1 MVSAVETDSCVGFI
15 SCVLFPI
22 DGFVVLL
29 FLPMSSAG
37 VSGAMV
43 SGVLRMHLVPRPGDS
58 GRVAGVDGRFR
69 GAWGSHGA
77 MIGVMIAI
85 PPRIAALGGV
95 RAGTSGGGARSG
107 GLRG

>member
-1 MVSAVETDSCVGFI
+1 MLG
-15 SCVLFPI
+15 LFPAFFFPLM
-22 DGFVVLL
+22 GSLVLL

-43 SGVLRMHLVPRPGDS
+43 SGALRMHLVPRPEDS
-58 GRVAGVDGRFR
+58 GRVAGVDGRFC